1 MKLQKVKKAL
11 THKTIRIVTDADGYQ
26 WVGDH
31 HAMYLADKALDITEG
46 NIKAILDIDEDQ
58 RDKWT
63 VFADSGREMP
73 WFDQCPIE
81 LADDPLRAIVS
92 VSWMGELVTVF
103 STQEGDTAMIP
114 QTLIAP
120 ADGKEGLTFA
130 LRRWTD
136 PETGETQEPLVVCFC
151 DMLANAILT
160 PLPRKTADEIW
171 RAMRDA
177 SAEGLRYCR
186 EDKEDE
192 K

>member
-26 WVGDH
+26 WVGDY

-46 NIKAILDIDEDQ
+46 NIKTILDIDEDQ

-63 VFADSGREMP
+63 VFADSRREMP

-103 STQEGDTAMIP
+103 STQEGDAAMIP

-120 ADGKEGLTFA
+120 ADGREGLAFA

-177 SAEGLRYCR
+177 SAEGLRYCM
-186 EDKEDE
+186 EDE
-192 K
+192 EET

>member
-11 THKTIRIVTDADGYQ
+11 THKTIRIVTDADGFQ
-26 WVGDH
+26 WVGDY

-92 VSWMGELVTVF
+92 VSWIGELVTVF

-186 EDKEDE
+186 EDKEGE